1 MSHTTTVIQP
11 NILSH
16 HDPVLG
22 RIMKIFSSALIAKAA
37 TRRKVS
43 GFPRYSTMATK
54 TKKGKKNT
62 LLKYPSFPSFCVLVF
77 LSHICSA
84 LQMTSYTDR
93 RPSIVE
99 RRPSSV
105 SAFSSRRPSVIPEL
119 QGIEKPNMESLPDD
133 LECDVLICGTGLIE
147 SILAAALSW
156 QGSKVLHI
164 DSNPYYGDNSAT
176 LTIEQIKNW
185 FINSKLNK
193 TGFKNYKNIK
203 LDINEHDFKIVSRDY
218 GVDLSPKVLFT
229 KSNLLNLLIK
239 SRVYHYLEFQSLSD
253 FHTFEDNSFGKLVSS
268 KEDIFTDESLNL
280 LAKRKLMKFL
290 KFIVGDDYLSSLSE
304 EDKSLSLKEYLTKNF
319 KLEEKFTNELIFT
332 LGLINNPSIDTANGL
347 ERIRRYLLSMNVYGN
362 FPTIYSKFGGPGE
375 ISQGFCRSAAVAG
388 TIYKL
393 NTKLV
398 DYDSEL
404 KIANLNDGSKIKVN
418 ERIVSSLNQS
428 KEKLE
433 SLGKKLHEISR
444 MVIIVDKAC
453 TEWFN
458 EGESSSVV
466 VFPPKSLDSN
476 NEYPV
481 ECLIMGSGTGCC
493 PEGKC
498 IWYLH
503 TIAPT
508 TNSVA
513 ENDLNSALKKMEES
527 ILRESNF
534 DFEDFD
540 ENDLT
545 MVNENK
551 LGLTPSGT
559 LKLSQ
564 SLQNFKAKEKLR
576 YLMKLEFTQ
585 LTIVDQLTSFKG
597 YGYNEDVATTNDGI
611 IISNMPSSE
620 LSYDGIIE
628 EAKKIYKEIVG
639 DDVDFFDVD
648 FEDEEDER
656 EMNEFNNMKTVLDME
671 MEMDDNEQAILDE
684 SEGQSGDLEF
694 EL

>member
-1 MSHTTTVIQP
+1 M
-11 NILSH
+11 
-16 HDPVLG
+16 
-22 RIMKIFSSALIAKAA
+22 
-37 TRRKVS
+37 
-43 GFPRYSTMATK
+43 
-54 TKKGKKNT
+54 
-62 LLKYPSFPSFCVLVF
+62 
-77 LSHICSA
+77 
-84 LQMTSYTDR
+84 SYTDR

-119 QGIEKPNMESLPDD
+119 EGIEKPNIESLPDN
-133 LECDVLICGTGLIE
+133 LECDVLICGTGLTE

-164 DSNPYYGDNSAT
+164 DSNPYYGDNFAT

-203 LDINEHDFKIVSRDY
+203 LEINDTDYKIVSRDY
-218 GVDLSPKVLFT
+218 GIDLSPKVLFA

-253 FHTFEDNSFGKLVSS
+253 FHTFENNSFGKLVSS
-268 KEDIFTDESLNL
+268 KEDIFTNESLNL
-280 LAKRKLMKFL
+280 LTKRKLMKFL
-290 KFIVGDDYLSSLSE
+290 KFIIEDNYLDQVRD
-304 EDKSLSLKEYLTKNF
+304 EDKSLTLLQYLMKVF
-319 KLEEKFTNELIFT
+319 KLEEKFVNELIFT
-332 LGLINNPSIDTANGL
+332 LGLINNPKIDVINGL
-347 ERIRRYLLSMNVYGN
+347 QRVRRYLLSLNIYGN
-362 FPTIYSKFGGPGE
+362 FPTLYSKFGGPGE

-388 TIYKL
+388 TTYKL

-398 DYDSEL
+398 NYDEKS
-404 KIANLNDGSKIKVN
+404 KIANLDDGSKIKIN
-418 ERIVSSLNQS
+418 EKVVSSLNQTN
-428 KEKLE
+428 EKLQNP
-433 SLGKKLHEISR
+433 LGKIKYHEISK
-444 MVIIVDKAC
+444 MILIVDKSC
-453 TEWFN
+453 DEWFN
-458 EGESSSVV
+458 EGESSAIV
-466 VFPPKSLDSN
+466 VFPPKSLDSY

-493 PEGKC
+493 PNGKC
-498 IWYLH
+498 IWYLS

-508 TNSVA
+508 TNSIA
-513 ENDLNSALKKMEES
+513 ENDLKCALKKMEES

-545 MVNENK
+545 MINDNK

-559 LKLSQ
+559 MKLSQ
-564 SLQNFKAKEKLR
+564 SLKNFKANEKLG

-585 LTIVDQLTSFKG
+585 LTIVDQLNSVQNFG
-597 YGYNEDVATTNDGI
+597 YSDDDNEDSEAIKTENGI

-620 LSYDGIIE
+620 LSYDGIIDE
-628 EAKKIYKEIVG
+628 SKRIYREIVG

-648 FEDEEDER
+648 FEDEEE
-656 EMNEFNNMKTVLDME
+656 E
-671 MEMDDNEQAILDE
+671 MEMNKNIDDIEMDLNDADNEQAIMEDE
-684 SEGQSGDLEF
+684 SEGQAGEMEF

>member
-1 MSHTTTVIQP
+1 
-11 NILSH
+11 
-16 HDPVLG
+16 
-22 RIMKIFSSALIAKAA
+22 
-37 TRRKVS
+37 
-43 GFPRYSTMATK
+43 
-54 TKKGKKNT
+54 
-62 LLKYPSFPSFCVLVF
+62 
-77 LSHICSA
+77 
-84 LQMTSYTDR
+84 
-93 RPSIVE
+93 
-99 RRPSSV
+99 
-105 SAFSSRRPSVIPEL
+105 
-119 QGIEKPNMESLPDD
+119 MESLPDD

-164 DSNPYYGDNSAT
+164 DSNQYYGDNSAT
-176 LTIEQIKNW
+176 LTIEQIKSW
-185 FINSKLNK
+185 FINSKMQQ

-203 LDINEHDFKIVSRDY
+203 LDINDHDFKIVSRDY
-218 GVDLSPKVLFT
+218 GIDLSPKILFT
-229 KSNLLNLLIK
+229 KSNLLSLLIK

-290 KFIVGDDYLSSLSE
+290 KFIVGDDYLAAIKG
-304 EDKSLSLKEYLTKNF
+304 EDKVLTLKEYLSKTF
-319 KLEEKFTNELIFT
+319 KLEDKFSNELIYT
-332 LGLINNPSIDTANGL
+332 LGLVNNPNIDTISGL
-347 ERIRRYLLSMNVYGN
+347 ERIRRYLLSLNVYGN
-362 FPTIYSKFGGPGE
+362 FPTVYSKFGGPGE

-398 DYDSEL
+398 DYDAES
-404 KIANLNDGSKIKVN
+404 KVANLNDGSKIKIN
-418 ERIVSSLNQS
+418 ERVVSSLNQS

-444 MVIIVDKAC
+444 MVIIVDKPC
-453 TEWFN
+453 CEWFN
-458 EGESSSVV
+458 EGESASVV
-466 VFPPKSLDSN
+466 VFPPKSLNSN

-481 ECLIMGSGTGCC
+481 ECLIMGAGTGCC
-493 PEGKC
+493 PDGKC

-513 ENDLNSALKKMEES
+513 EHDLNCALEKMEES

-540 ENDLT
+540 EGDLT

-576 YLMKLEFTQ
+576 YVMKLEFTQ
-585 LTIVDQLTSFKG
+585 LTIVDQAESFRG
-597 YGYNEDVATTNDGI
+597 YGYSDEIATTKDGI

-628 EAKKIYKEIVG
+628 EAKKLYREIVG

-648 FEDEEDER
+648 FEDDEDEK
-656 EMNEFNNMKTVLDME
+656 EMNDFNNMKTAMDMD

-684 SEGQSGDLEF
+684 SEEGQSGDLEF

>member
-1 MSHTTTVIQP
+1 
-11 NILSH
+11 
-16 HDPVLG
+16 
-22 RIMKIFSSALIAKAA
+22 
-37 TRRKVS
+37 
-43 GFPRYSTMATK
+43 
-54 TKKGKKNT
+54 
-62 LLKYPSFPSFCVLVF
+62 
-77 LSHICSA
+77 
-84 LQMTSYTDR
+84 
-93 RPSIVE
+93 
-99 RRPSSV
+99 
-105 SAFSSRRPSVIPEL
+105 
-119 QGIEKPNMESLPDD
+119 MESLPDD

-164 DSNPYYGDNSAT
+164 DSNQYYGDNSAT
-176 LTIEQIKNW
+176 LTIEQIKSW
-185 FINSKLNK
+185 FINSKMQQ

-203 LDINEHDFKIVSRDY
+203 LDINDHDFKIVSRDY
-218 GVDLSPKVLFT
+218 GIDLSPKILFT
-229 KSNLLNLLIK
+229 KSNLLSLLIK

-290 KFIVGDDYLSSLSE
+290 KFIVGDDYLAAIKE
-304 EDKSLSLKEYLTKNF
+304 EDKVLTLKEYLSKTF
-319 KLEEKFTNELIFT
+319 KLEDKFSNELIYT
-332 LGLINNPSIDTANGL
+332 LGLVNNPNIDTISGL
-347 ERIRRYLLSMNVYGN
+347 ERIRRYLLSLNVYGN
-362 FPTIYSKFGGPGE
+362 FPTVYSKFGGPGE

-398 DYDSEL
+398 DYDAES
-404 KIANLNDGSKIKVN
+404 KVANLNDGSKIKIN
-418 ERIVSSLNQS
+418 ERVVSSLNQS

-444 MVIIVDKAC
+444 MVIIVDKPC
-453 TEWFN
+453 CEWFN
-458 EGESSSVV
+458 EGESASVV
-466 VFPPKSLDSN
+466 VFPPKSLNSN

-481 ECLIMGSGTGCC
+481 ECLIMGAGTGCC
-493 PEGKC
+493 PDGKC

-513 ENDLNSALKKMEES
+513 EHDLNCALEKMEES

-540 ENDLT
+540 EGDLT

-576 YLMKLEFTQ
+576 YVMKLEFTQ
-585 LTIVDQLTSFKG
+585 LTIVDQAESFRG
-597 YGYNEDVATTNDGI
+597 YGYSDEIATTKDGI

-628 EAKKIYKEIVG
+628 EAKKLYREIVG

-648 FEDEEDER
+648 FEDDEDEK
-656 EMNEFNNMKTVLDME
+656 EMNDFNNMKTAMDMD

-684 SEGQSGDLEF
+684 SEEGQSGDLEF

>member
-1 MSHTTTVIQP
+1 
-11 NILSH
+11 
-16 HDPVLG
+16 
-22 RIMKIFSSALIAKAA
+22 MK
-37 TRRKVS
+37 
-43 GFPRYSTMATK
+43 
-54 TKKGKKNT
+54 
-62 LLKYPSFPSFCVLVF
+62 
-77 LSHICSA
+77 
-84 LQMTSYTDR
+84 Q
-93 RPSIVE
+93 
-99 RRPSSV
+99 
-105 SAFSSRRPSVIPEL
+105 
-119 QGIEKPNMESLPDD
+119 
-133 LECDVLICGTGLIE
+133 
-147 SILAAALSW
+147 
-156 QGSKVLHI
+156 
-164 DSNPYYGDNSAT
+164 
-176 LTIEQIKNW
+176 
-185 FINSKLNK
+185 

-203 LDINEHDFKIVSRDY
+203 LDINDHDFKIVSRDY
-218 GVDLSPKVLFT
+218 GIDLSPKILFT
-229 KSNLLNLLIK
+229 KSNLLSLLIK

-253 FHTFEDNSFGKLVSS
+253 FHTFEDNAFGKLVSS

-280 LAKRKLMKFL
+280 LVKRKLMKFL
-290 KFIVGDDYLSSLSE
+290 KFIVSEDYLAAIKE
-304 EDKSLSLKEYLTKNF
+304 EDKSLTLKEYLSKSF
-319 KLEEKFTNELIFT
+319 KLEDKFSNELIYT
-332 LGLINNPSIDTANGL
+332 LGLVNNPTIDTLSGL
-347 ERIRRYLLSMNVYGN
+347 ERIRRYLLSLNVYGN
-362 FPTIYSKFGGPGE
+362 FPTVYSKFGGPGE

-398 DYDSEL
+398 DYDTES
-404 KIANLNDGSKIKVN
+404 KVANLNDGSKIKIN
-418 ERIVSSLNQS
+418 ERVVSSLNQS

-444 MVIIVDKAC
+444 MVIIVDKPC
-453 TEWFN
+453 CEWFN
-458 EGESSSVV
+458 EGESASVV
-466 VFPPKSLDSN
+466 VFPPKSLESN

-493 PEGKC
+493 PDGKC

-513 ENDLNSALKKMEES
+513 EHDLNTALKKMEES

-540 ENDLT
+540 EGDLT

-576 YLMKLEFTQ
+576 YVMKLEFTQ
-585 LTIVDQLTSFKG
+585 LTIVDQTESFKG
-597 YGYNEDVATTNDGI
+597 YGYNDEIATTKDGI

-628 EAKKIYKEIVG
+628 EAKKLYREIVG

-648 FEDEEDER
+648 FEDDEEER
-656 EMNEFNNMKTVLDME
+656 EMNEFNNMKTAMDMD

-684 SEGQSGDLEF
+684 SEEGQSGDLEF